1 VFCQFPTS
9 FDYRDGKVTL
19 GATAAPADAAEELVV
34 PFSVEGGGRVSGT
47 ALVLQPTRIVLSVM
61 VEGKSYRFMADT
73 GASTTILS
81 PELFA
86 TLTGDGRGRLDGLSV
101 GTVGGSYDASA
112 TRLHDLQLGAATVT
126 DLAAMTVGGPQLAA
140 ISGEV
145 GMTLDGLVGGTF
157 WREFYLTVDYPAGL
171 LHLRRYPSRAH
182 ITDEFVRVG
191 IELKHSGSGFVIDV
205 VHANSD
211 AAAQGLM
218 SGDEVVSIGGTPLAG
233 LDGSSA
239 THLLMGHA
247 GDQKELLLGSQK
259 SVTVL
264 VEDLIRY

>member
-1 VFCQFPTS
+1 M
-9 FDYRDGKVTL
+9 
-19 GATAAPADAAEELVV
+19 
-34 PFSVEGGGRVSGT
+34 
-47 ALVLQPTRIVLSVM
+47 LQPTRIVLPVT

-73 GASTTILS
+73 GASTTIFS

-86 TLTGDGRGRLDGLSV
+86 TLTGDGRGRLDDLSV

-145 GMTLDGLVGGTF
+145 GMTLDGLIGGTF
-157 WREFYLTVDYPAGL
+157 WREFYLTVDYQARL
-171 LHLRRYPSRAH
+171 LHLHRYPSRAH

-191 IELKHSGSGFVIDV
+191 LELKASGSGFVIDV
-205 VHANSD
+205 VHAHTD

-218 SGDEVVSIGGTPLAG
+218 SGDEVVAIDGTLLSG

-239 THLLMGHA
+239 SHLLTGHA
-247 GDQKELLLGSQK
+247 GDQRALLLGSQK
-259 SVTVL
+259 TVQVL
-264 VEDLIRY
+264 VEDLIHY